1 MSHSTRFPKGT
12 ESDRHDHT
20 AIGGR
25 YKTVR
30 LEAVLKLLE
39 LKQAAEKISRAYWK
53 HLPPLND
60 VRRKARLGLRV
71 TESPATNNEPDT
83 LGSTMA

>member
-1 MSHSTRFPKGT
+1 MTD
-12 ESDRHDHT
+12 SDRHDHT

-39 LKQAAEKISRAYWK
+39 LKQAAEKISRSYWNRIS
-53 HLPPLND
+53 HLSTMY
-60 VRRKARLGLRV
+60 AGCRLGLRV
-71 TESPATNNEPDT
+71 TESPATPLEAEQVNNGT
-83 LGSTMA
+83 